1 MAVFLTKLKLS
12 QDFRGTFPARRPSTT
27 CATCVGV
34 LRHAVPD
41 TPHARCPCT
50 APRSLQLSL
59 RLFAGFHGARPS
71 FASTRLLYSISVHL
85 QQCVREPISS
95 SVSGSVA
102 YREVHQAAQDL
113 HRDAVRRLLP
123 TTRPRP
129 PHDTHR
135 PMTVTWQGGIREP
148 HGVQGGGLLRR
159 FRRMLRIQAGRCS
172 QSAGHAVGG
181 AWLERETPAES
192 SAW

>member
-1 MAVFLTKLKLS
+1 MVSFLTPSVLS
-12 QDFRGTFPARRPSTT
+12 STPARRLRRS
-27 CATCVGV
+27 AQRVGV

-59 RLFAGFHGARPS
+59 WLFAGFHGARPS
-71 FASTRLLYSISVHL
+71 FASARLVSLSNSISIHL
-85 QQCVREPISS
+85 QQCVGEPISS

-148 HGVQGGGLLRR
+148 HGVQGGGVLRR

-172 QSAGHAVGG
+172 QSAGHAVGD

-192 SAW
+192 SAR